1 MVMGVLYRLLYLYS
15 MDISV
20 SIFYEQVAGNIVIWL
35 PQSSGKLHC
44 SLWIYP
50 VSIYISD
57 YCFSMSKLYILHGRA
72 EAGTMGMEG

>member
-1 MVMGVLYRLLYLYS
+1 M
-15 MDISV
+15 
-20 SIFYEQVAGNIVIWL
+20 NKWPVILSYGL